1 MIVVAAGGPNWVDAV
16 TALGTVGAVVAA
28 VGIALWIQHQSHAQL
43 VGERRLALEREQL
56 NEAYRVQVVLG
67 QASVMTTPSAPY

>member
-28 VGIALWIQHQSHAQL
+28 VGIALWTQHHGRSQL
-43 VGERRLALEREQL
+43 VEERRLAREREQL
-56 NEAYRVQVVLG
+56 NEAYRVQLVLG
-67 QASVMTTPSAPY
+67 DSLGTSVGHND

>member
-1 MIVVAAGGPNWVDAV
+1 MDAV

-43 VGERRLALEREQL
+43 VGERQARPGRQQL